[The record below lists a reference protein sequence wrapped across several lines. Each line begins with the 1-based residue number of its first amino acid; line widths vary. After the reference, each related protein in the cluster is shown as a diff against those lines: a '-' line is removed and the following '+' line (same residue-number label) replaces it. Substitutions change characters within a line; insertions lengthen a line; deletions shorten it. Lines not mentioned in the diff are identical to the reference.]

1 MSWWEQA
8 VVYQIYPRS
17 FQDSNGDGIGDLHGI
32 IERLDYLAWL
42 GVDAF
47 WLSPIYPSPLAD
59 FGYDVSDY
67 TAVDPVFGTLD
78 DFDELVAA
86 SHERGL
92 RVLLDLILC
101 HTSIEHPWFREHP
114 DWYIWSPVDGP
125 ANNWVA
131 AFGGPAW
138 SRDEQTGRWYL
149 HSFYP
154 EQPDLDWRNP
164 EVVEA
169 MQGVVRFWLDRGVD
183 GFRLDAIDK
192 LIKDKQLRDD
202 PPATGTFPLPLR
214 EDAAQLERVYSGN
227 RPEAIDALRAVR
239 EAAGD
244 VLLVGEVFQPT
255 SEYPRY
261 LEVLDLVFAFEF
273 LFSPWKARRLNAA
286 IGPAAHL
293 GRVAWVMSNHDF
305 DRLATR
311 VGSENLRAA
320 AMLLLGLPG
329 AAFIYQGDEIGLAN
343 GPGTQPPF
351 DRAGRDPMRHPM
363 QWDASATGGFTSG
376 EPWLP
381 AVDPAERNVDA
392 QRDDPGSLLQLYR
405 LLIEARRLFGEGFRL
420 LEGFEGIVAFERPE
434 RVVAI
439 NPTAGPQPAPLTERP
454 ELTTH
459 PDPLADGLLA
469 PHAGAIAPKSG

>member
-1 MSWWEQA
+1 
-8 VVYQIYPRS
+8 
-17 FQDSNGDGIGDLHGI
+17 
-32 IERLDYLAWL
+32 
-42 GVDAF
+42 
-47 WLSPIYPSPLAD
+47 
-59 FGYDVSDY
+59 
-67 TAVDPVFGTLD
+67 
-78 DFDELVAA
+78 
-86 SHERGL
+86 
-92 RVLLDLILC
+92 
-101 HTSIEHPWFREHP
+101 
-114 DWYIWSPVDGP
+114 
-125 ANNWVA
+125 
-131 AFGGPAW
+131 
-138 SRDEQTGRWYL
+138 
-149 HSFYP
+149 
-154 EQPDLDWRNP
+154 
-164 EVVEA
+164 
-169 MQGVVRFWLDRGVD
+169 
-183 GFRLDAIDK
+183 
-192 LIKDKQLRDD
+192 
-202 PPATGTFPLPLR
+202 
-214 EDAAQLERVYSGN
+214 
-227 RPEAIDALRAVR
+227 
-239 EAAGD
+239 
-244 VLLVGEVFQPT
+244 
-255 SEYPRY
+255 
-261 LEVLDLVFAFEF
+261 VLDLVFAFEF

-286 IGPAAHL
+286 IGPAADL
-293 GRVAWVMSNHDF
+293 DRVAWVMSNHDF

-420 LEGFEGIVAFERPE
+420 LGGFEGIVAFERPE

-454 ELTTH
+454 ELTTR